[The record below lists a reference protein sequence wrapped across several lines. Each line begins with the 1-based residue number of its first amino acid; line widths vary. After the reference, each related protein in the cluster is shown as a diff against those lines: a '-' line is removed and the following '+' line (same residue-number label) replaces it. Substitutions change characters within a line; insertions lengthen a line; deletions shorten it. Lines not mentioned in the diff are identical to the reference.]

1 MERGSKRRVIDSWI
15 SPLSIAALAS
25 PYLNLKAMERG
36 RG

>member
-1 MERGSKRRVIDSWI
+1 MQGKEQSVFHNSP
-15 SPLSIAALAS
+15 PLSIAALAS